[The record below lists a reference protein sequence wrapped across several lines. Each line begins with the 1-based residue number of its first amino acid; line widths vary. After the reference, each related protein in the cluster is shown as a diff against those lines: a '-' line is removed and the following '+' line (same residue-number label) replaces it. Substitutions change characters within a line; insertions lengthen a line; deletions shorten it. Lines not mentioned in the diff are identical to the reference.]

1 MKTIPK
7 VALRVLTTLLVFS
20 PAAVFA
26 TDDKALYE
34 KDCAK
39 CHGPDG
45 KGETKMGKKLGAKD
59 YTDPKV
65 QAALTDEAAFKATKE
80 GLKDKEGRVLMKPAE
95 GTSDDDI
102 RALVAYMRTFK
113 K

>member
-1 MKTIPK
+1 MKN
-7 VALRVLTTLLVFS
+7 LLLVS
-20 PAAVFA
+20 AILGALAAWPVQA
-26 TDDKALYE
+26 DDPKAIYE
-34 KDCAK
+34 KECTK

-80 GLKDKEGRVLMKPAE
+80 GLKDKEGKALMKPAE
-95 GTSDDDI
+95 GITDDEI
-102 RALVAYMRTFK
+102 KALIAHMRTFK